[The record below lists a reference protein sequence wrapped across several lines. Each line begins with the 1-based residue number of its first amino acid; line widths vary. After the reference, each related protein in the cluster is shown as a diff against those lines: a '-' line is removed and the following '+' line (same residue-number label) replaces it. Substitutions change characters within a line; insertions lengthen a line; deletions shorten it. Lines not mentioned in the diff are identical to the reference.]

1 MQHSIADMPLEQQ
14 IGQLLIA
21 GFRGTNP
28 TPEIIDLIRRCH
40 LGSVILFSR
49 NIRDNQQVLELTH
62 SLQMIAK
69 EAGQPY
75 PLLIMADQENGL
87 VNRLGPGT
95 TTFPGNMALGAIG
108 SEQIAFDI
116 ALATGREMKALG
128 VNMNLAPVLDV
139 NNNPDNPVIGVRSFG
154 EDPQLVARLAAAMV
168 RGYRAAGVIADIKHF
183 PGHGDTAVDTHL
195 ALPTIPYGLERL
207 EAVELVPFRSSIAA
221 GAETAMV
228 GHVYFPQIM
237 ADQKLP
243 ATVSPAIIQGLLRKD
258 LGFEGVIVSDCLE
271 MGAIT
276 DTVGTERG
284 AVMALQAGT
293 DLILVCHTYSR
304 QRGSYEAIQAALHS
318 GEVSPE
324 MIRQAAQR
332 VLRLKA
338 RYLSWDD
345 LPTPPVPE
353 WVGGEEHRRLR
364 DRVYALSTTLVRS
377 DDALIPLHPRPE
389 ERILV
394 ISPPGDRLTM
404 VEDRGYSAGFLVASI
419 RQRHAQVDSLLISA
433 QPGEEE
439 CEQVARSASAY
450 DLVIMVTVNAH
461 LNPAQARLM
470 QRLARAGRPLIGIA
484 ARNPYDLLAF
494 PQLRTYLVT
503 YEYSEPAL
511 AAAVRVLFGEIQPQG
526 RLPVSLP
533 GLYPRGHRAPVGPA

>member
-1 MQHSIADMPLEQQ
+1 
-14 IGQLLIA
+14 
-21 GFRGTNP
+21 
-28 TPEIIDLIRRCH
+28 
-40 LGSVILFSR
+40 
-49 NIRDNQQVLELTH
+49 
-62 SLQMIAK
+62 
-69 EAGQPY
+69 
-75 PLLIMADQENGL
+75 
-87 VNRLGPGT
+87 
-95 TTFPGNMALGAIG
+95 
-108 SEQIAFDI
+108 
-116 ALATGREMKALG
+116 
-128 VNMNLAPVLDV
+128 
-139 NNNPDNPVIGVRSFG
+139 
-154 EDPQLVARLAAAMV
+154 
-168 RGYRAAGVIADIKHF
+168 
-183 PGHGDTAVDTHL
+183 
-195 ALPTIPYGLERL
+195 
-207 EAVELVPFRSSIAA
+207 
-221 GAETAMV
+221 MV

-345 LPTPPVPE
+345 LPAPPVPE
-353 WVGGEEHRRLR
+353 WVGGDEHRRLR